1 MLDTGTDP
9 SREPKVDDQHPTVE
23 TWTVAPPPAARRRRL
38 GPGLL
43 AAVMAALI
51 VFGGAGLYA
60 ARQSSRATNGAGSAE
75 AAAAGLLGAL
85 DDKDFDRAARFLA
98 GDERLLLTT
107 YQDRL
112 ERLLSR
118 WPAADLTARDARFR
132 QVAGGG
138 DVAVLQLVGGTVGA
152 TQAGGARIE
161 LPVDELDRRLAE
173 QTKGAVTAVRVV
185 TIRSD
190 GRWHV
195 ALLATAAEHA
205 RLAAKGTEP
214 DYQSLTGGGAGQG
227 AASPEA
233 AVRTLADAVAGD
245 PAGATERLA
254 PAERRVYD
262 AYAAALA
269 AARPELSLKGQRA
282 RVEGLRLRTE
292 PVADGVARVHL
303 VGGKLVTRNLPGPAD
318 STRFDVAGRNGM
330 IPYVV
335 AIQRDGTW
343 YASLSFTVTDW
354 LLAQAEREHP

>member
-1 MLDTGTDP
+1 
-9 SREPKVDDQHPTVE
+9 VDDQHPTVE
-23 TWTVAPPPAARRRRL
+23 TWTVAPPPPPSARRRRL

-43 AAVMAALI
+43 AAVMAVLI
-51 VFGGAGLYA
+51 LLGGAGLYA
-60 ARQSSRATNGAGSAE
+60 ARQSARAANGAGSAE

-85 DDKDFDRAARFLA
+85 DDKDVDRAARFLD

-107 YQDRL
+107 YRGRL
-112 ERLLSR
+112 ERLLGR
-118 WPAADLTARDARFR
+118 LPVGDLTARDLRFR

-138 DVAVLQLVGGTVGA
+138 DVAVLQLVGGTVGV
-152 TQAGGARIE
+152 TQAGGARVE
-161 LPVDELDRRLAE
+161 LPVDQLDRRLAE

-185 TIRSD
+185 TLRSN

-205 RLAAKGTEP
+205 RLAARGLPP

-227 AASPEA
+227 AASAEA
-233 AVRTLADAVAGD
+233 AVRGLADAVAGG
-245 PAGATERLA
+245 PAAATERLA

-269 AARPELSLKGQRA
+269 AARPELSLKNQQV

-292 PVADGVARVHL
+292 PVADGVVRVHL
-303 VGGKLVTRNLPGPAD
+303 VGGKLITRHLPGPAD
-318 STRFDVAGRNGM
+318 SVRFDVAGRNGM
-330 IPYVV
+330 LPYVV